1 MLLKQVY
8 MGWKF
13 QRTLEL
19 DVSFSLEYFFISV
32 AIFTQ
37 VASAPLMQSYLCDW
51 FKRTKVNELFSDW
64 TKFLAKVPQDS
75 IFASLLFNIFLNDIF
90 FIIYN
95 SNLCNYADD
104 NTMQAINENL
114 HVIKSNLEVNFMRK
128 WFFENLIVLNPA
140 KCHYM
145 LIGDHGEPDKI
156 KLNGTKITSS
166 SNKNSLMCSLI
177 KKLSFD
183 AHIKTLCKQ
192 AGQKFSALARISC

>member
-19 DVSFSLEYFFISV
+19 DISFSLEHFFISV

-37 VASAPLMQSYLCDW
+37 VASAPLMQRYLCDW
-51 FKRTKVNELFSDW
+51 FKRTKVNGLFSDW
-64 TKFLAKVPQDS
+64 TEFLAKVPQDS
-75 IFASLLFNIFLNDIF
+75 IFASLLFNIFLNGIF
-90 FIIYN
+90 FFISN
-95 SNLCNYADD
+95 SNLCNYVDD
-104 NTMQAINENL
+104 NTLQAINENL

-128 WFFENLIVLNPA
+128 WFFENLIALNPA

-156 KLNGTKITSS
+156 NLNGTKITSS
-166 SNKNSLMCSLI
+166 SNINSLMCSLI

-183 AHIKTLCKQ
+183 VHIKSLCKP